1 MSNLEIIEEEPLTM
15 VDVKE
20 ELIKIEKRE
29 KELTV
34 RASKA
39 NEYLTKFVKIDKK
52 TSDDLKE
59 KLHKLEILRLK
70 DKHITKIIDVQPEDI
85 DSLKA
90 LFAGDNLTFKQE
102 ELEKVL
108 LCIK

>member
-108 LCIK
+108 ACIK

>member
-1 MSNLEIIEEEPLTM
+1 MSNLEIIEEEALTM

-20 ELIKIEKRE
+20 ELSKIEKRE

-39 NEYLTKFVKIDKK
+39 NEYLNKFVKIDKK
-52 TSDDLKE
+52 TSDELKK
-59 KLHKLEILRLK
+59 KLQELGIMRLK
-70 DKHITKIIDVQPEDI
+70 DKQIVKVIDIQPKDI
-85 DSLKA
+85 DSLKT
-90 LFAGDNLTFKQE
+90 LFAADNLTFKQE

-108 LCIK
+108 ACIK